1 MSSNPLPDSDSEETN
16 DSKKSHIPKVLI
28 LKHEFFGNVLD
39 ESSNLYKQKFSKIKD
54 MLSFTV
60 ENRGIKESHINDLYQ
75 HYKTNTNT
83 FIPPLHIMS
92 YFTEIDG
99 EKFYIADGQH
109 RVEALKKLLL
119 NDKIDRDV
127 IYFIHD
133 VNSEDDIRKCIKNL
147 NSSNPVSSLFPFE
160 KVANFIKKLKDTF
173 PLLFSPNKNHNMVKI
188 NEIILRD
195 KMYEMNFFESI
206 KLSETQIFSELLNYN
221 ERVKN
226 NYIAKTIKS
235 RPDVDL
241 YTRIYE
247 KHKFYCL
254 LVRNYTWLDT
264 LYNHL
269 LNFRF

>member
-1 MSSNPLPDSDSEETN
+1 MSSNPLPDSDSEETKQLPTQSIVN
-16 DSKKSHIPKVLI
+16 
-28 LKHEFFGNVLD
+28 EFFGNVLD
-39 ESSNLYKQKFSKIKD
+39 KSNNLYKQKFSKIKD

-60 ENRGIKESHINDLYQ
+60 ENRGIKESHINDLYT
-75 HYKTNTNT
+75 HYKTNSST

-119 NDKIDRDV
+119 NDKIDREI

-160 KVANFIKKLKDTF
+160 KVANFISKLKNTF

-195 KMYEMNFFESI
+195 KMYEMNFFETI
-206 KLSETQIFSELLNYN
+206 KLNETQIFSELLNYN
-221 ERVKN
+221 KKILDD
-226 NYIAKTIKS
+226 YKSKLIKTKA
-235 RPDVDL
+235 DVEL

-254 LVRNYTWLDT
+254 LIRNYAWLDVF
-264 LYNHL
+264 YNHL
-269 LNFRF
+269 ININ

>member
-1 MSSNPLPDSDSEETN
+1 MLSNLLPDSDSEDIN
-16 DSKKSHIPKVLI
+16 SKKTINND
-28 LKHEFFGNVLD
+28 FFGNVLD
-39 ESSNLYKQKFSKIKD
+39 KDSNLYKQKFSKIKE

-75 HYKTNTNT
+75 HYKLNKNS

-92 YFTEIDG
+92 YFTQIEG

-109 RVEALKKLLL
+109 RVEALKRLYL
-119 NDKIDRDV
+119 NDKIDKDV

-133 VNSEDDIRKCIKNL
+133 VNDEDDIRKCIKNL

-160 KVANFIKKLKDTF
+160 KVANFINKLKNAF
-173 PLLFSPNKNHNMVKI
+173 PLLFSPNKNHNTVKI

-195 KMYEMNFFESI
+195 KLYEMNFFDTI

-221 ERVKN
+221 KKVLEDYKSKLVKSK
-226 NYIAKTIKS
+226 A
-235 RPDVDL
+235 DVEL

-254 LVRNYTWLDT
+254 LIRNYAWLD
-264 LYNHL
+264 LFYNQIA
-269 LNFRF
+269 